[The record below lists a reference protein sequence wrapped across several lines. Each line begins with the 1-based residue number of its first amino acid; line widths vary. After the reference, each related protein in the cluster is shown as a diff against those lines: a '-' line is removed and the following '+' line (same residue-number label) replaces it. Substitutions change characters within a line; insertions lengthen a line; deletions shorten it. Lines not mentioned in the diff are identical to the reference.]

1 MSRIRPR
8 AAAALLTSCTALSA
22 LSAVPAHAVVGE
34 SAKEGTYSYTA
45 QIVVGDHVRAC
56 SGVLVDPQWV
66 LTAGAC
72 FAEKPGAAP
81 SAGKPRLRSTVTVG
95 RTDLSGSQGLV
106 TEISELVPHPD
117 RGVVLAHLA
126 QPAVG
131 VDSIAV
137 ADAPAVE
144 GKPLTAAGFGRTED
158 EWVPERLHTTALAAG
173 RVGDDSLTLTP
184 AGTSGGICM
193 GDAGGPVVREDA
205 DGTELVALAA
215 GSNSAG
221 CFGSEVAGPNQATAF
236 RVDGLNSWLRE
247 HFRSSLLMPG
257 QRLNPGEKL
266 EGRRVEL
273 RMQKDG
279 NLAMYH
285 KAGGQVLWATQTFGN
300 PGAYLQMQSDGNLV
314 VYKKTGGQGKGGN
327 LWASGTFRS
336 PGSYLLLQDD
346 GNMVVYKKDG
356 GQGKGGSLWSSDTF
370 GRPTTFTAGMELRPG
385 QWIENQNTTLL
396 MQRDGNLVLL
406 HRESGVTLWASGT
419 SGVGNYAR
427 MQDDG
432 NLVVYKAGGG
442 QGKGGDLW
450 STKTS
455 KNPGAF
461 LHLQDD
467 GNLVV
472 YKKTGGP
479 GKGGSLWDSAT
490 WGRPSTLAGG
500 QDLRPGQWTS
510 SKAGLLIMR
519 YDGNLALYRRG
530 DGTLLWASGTSGVGN
545 YARIQDDGNLV
556 VYKAGGGQGKG
567 GDLWSTKTS
576 KNPEAFLR
584 LEDDGKLVVY
594 KAAGGQG
601 QGVLWSVG

>member
-22 LSAVPAHAVVGE
+22 LSAVPAHAVAGE
-34 SAKEGTYSYTA
+34 SAKDGTYSYTA
-45 QIVVGDHVRAC
+45 QVMIGEHARGC

-66 LTAGAC
+66 LTASNC
-72 FAEKPGAAP
+72 FTEKPGEVLTP
-81 SAGKPRLRSTVTVG
+81 GKPRLKTTVTVG
-95 RTDLSGSQGLV
+95 RTDLTSTQGTVSGV
-106 TEISELVPHPD
+106 SELVPHPS
-117 RGVVLAHLA
+117 RGVVLARLER
-126 QPAVG
+126 PAVG
-131 VDSIAV
+131 VDSLPV
-137 ADAPAVE
+137 ADSPAAE
-144 GKPLTAAGFGRTED
+144 GAMLTAAGFGRTKD
-158 EWVPERLHTTALAAG
+158 EWAPLQLHTTALATG
-173 RVGDDSLTLTP
+173 KVGDDALTLAST
-184 AGTSGGICM
+184 GSGGICK
-193 GDAGGPVVREDA
+193 GDAGGPVVREDEN
-205 DGTELVALAA
+205 GSELVALAS

-221 CFGSEVAGPNQATAF
+221 CFGSDVAGPGQASAI
-236 RVDGLNSWLRE
+236 RVDGLSSWLRS
-247 HFRSSLLMPG
+247 HFKSSLLMPG

-279 NLAMYH
+279 NLAIYH
-285 KAGGQVLWATQTFGN
+285 KAGGQVLWATQSFGN

-327 LWASGTFRS
+327 LWASDTFRS
-336 PGSYLLLQDD
+336 PGSYLHLQDD

-370 GRPTTFTAGMELRPG
+370 GRPVTFTSGLELRPG
-385 QWIENQNTTLL
+385 QWIENENTTLL
-396 MQRDGNLVLL
+396 MQRDGDLVLQ

-432 NLVVYKAGGG
+432 NFVVYKANGG

-472 YKKTGGP
+472 YKKNSVP
-479 GKGGSLWDSAT
+479 GKGGSLWDTAT
-490 WGRPSTLAGG
+490 WGRPNTFAGG
-500 QDLRPGQWTS
+500 QDLRAGQWMS

-519 YDGNLALYRRG
+519 YDGNLALYRR
-530 DGTLLWASGTSGVGN
+530 DDSTLLWASGTSGIGN
-545 YARIQDDGNLV
+545 YAHMQEDGNFV
-556 VYKAGGGQGKG
+556 VYKANGGQGKG

-594 KAAGGQG
+594 KAGGGQG
-601 QGVLWSVG
+601 EGILWKAG